1 MTTNKKEG
9 LIFTT
14 LMCFLMVF
22 GMSFYNLILHHS
34 FSTSSLL
41 FGIIPGF
48 IVAFILD
55 VFIVGVIAKK
65 IAFNVSFINK
75 RNQISLII
83 VISCLMVIGMVTF
96 MSVFGLVIE
105 SGINSFS
112 LTTYWHTWRMNFIV
126 ALPYQLII
134 VGPISRSILKKIQ

>member
-1 MTTNKKEG
+1 MPTNKKEG

-48 IVAFILD
+48 IIAFMLD

-65 IAFNVSFINK
+65 IAFNISFINK

-83 VISCLMVIGMVTF
+83 VISCFMVIGMVTF

-105 SGINSFS
+105 NGINSFS
-112 LTTYWHTWRMNFIV
+112 LATYWHTWLMNFIV

>member
-1 MTTNKKEG
+1 MPTNKKEG

-65 IAFNVSFINK
+65 IAFNISFINK

-105 SGINSFS
+105 NGINSFS
-112 LTTYWHTWRMNFIV
+112 LATYWHT
-126 ALPYQLII
+126 
-134 VGPISRSILKKIQ
+134 

>member
-1 MTTNKKEG
+1 
-9 LIFTT
+9 
-14 LMCFLMVF
+14 MCFLIVF

-41 FGIIPGF
+41 FGIIPGC

-65 IAFNVSFINK
+65 IAFNISFINK

-105 SGINSFS
+105 NGINSFS
-112 LTTYWHTWRMNFIV
+112 LATYWHTWLMNFIV

>member
-1 MTTNKKEG
+1 MPTNKKEG

-41 FGIIPGF
+41 FGIILGF
-48 IVAFILD
+48 IIAFMLD

-65 IAFNVSFINK
+65 IAFNISFINK

-105 SGINSFS
+105 NWINSFS
-112 LTTYWHTWRMNFIV
+112 LATYWHTWLMNFIV

>member
-1 MTTNKKEG
+1 
-9 LIFTT
+9 
-14 LMCFLMVF
+14 MVF

-41 FGIIPGF
+41 FGIIPGC

-65 IAFNVSFINK
+65 IAFNISFINK

-96 MSVFGLVIE
+96 MSVFGLLIE
-105 SGINSFS
+105 NGINSFS
-112 LTTYWHTWRMNFIV
+112 LATYWHTWLMNFIV